1 MKFKFDSS
9 KQIKKVEAVDK
20 PVQQPVVNNITS
32 DNIVNVAKSPIKSAV
47 TNNNKKTVKKF
58 SSIKWPLQVGVLT
71 LALSLL
77 FSVISEIIL
86 SGTGIIIAIF
96 LIFILML
103 VSIMFDMLGVAAAAC
118 LEEPLLAMAAKKIN
132 GAKEAIALVKNA
144 DKVSSF
150 SSDVIGDICG
160 ILSGAAGAA
169 LALNIINS
177 IGGDIVIGTI
187 VSSIIAAFMVL
198 GKALCKGFA
207 FENSEIIVLFAGKVI
222 SFFKGMFKA
231 IFKKK

>member
-1 MKFKFDSS
+1 MKNRLSTS
-9 KQIKKVEAVDK
+9 KQSEQVEIKQQNVIAVM
-20 PVQQPVVNNITS
+20 PQVTNQT
-32 DNIVNVAKSPIKSAV
+32 IVNVAKSPVKSAIV
-47 TNNNKKTVKKF
+47 NNNKKITKKF
-58 SSIKWPLQVGVLT
+58 SNLKWPLQIGVLT

-86 SGTGIIIAIF
+86 SGAGIIIAIF
-96 LIFILML
+96 LILILMI

-118 LEEPLLAMAAKKIN
+118 LEEPLLAMAAKKIV
-132 GAKEAIALVKNA
+132 GAREAIALVKNA

-207 FENSEIIVLFAGKVI
+207 FENSETIVLFAGKII
-222 SFFKGMFKA
+222 SFFRGMFKA